1 VRGAGTVVAVVVA
14 LCGCGDDPDQPDG
27 GLGLAAELVVGSTSS
42 DRTSFVEVADGDDV
56 PLVSGS
62 QGGFHVWTGLRV
74 RGASGTLYLEREAR
88 RVSDGELVLRA
99 STVVMELPDHA
110 MADWW
115 ERPDGD
121 SGEAL
126 PSFMC
131 PTPIGLRVRDE
142 PLRLRAQV
150 LTPDEE
156 LLAEDEMVFVPRC
169 PEGDEADFCAE
180 ICSG

>member
-1 VRGAGTVVAVVVA
+1 VRGAGAVVAVVVA
-14 LCGCGDDPDQPDG
+14 LGACDDPDG
-27 GLGLAAELVVGSTSS
+27 GLGLPAELLVGSTSS
-42 DRTSFVEVADGDDV
+42 DRTRFVEVADGDDV

-74 RGASGTLYLEREAR
+74 RGASGTLHLEREAR

-99 STVVMELPDHA
+99 STVVMELPDQA

-121 SGEAL
+121 SGDAL

-169 PEGDEADFCAE
+169 PEGDEAEFCAE

>member
-1 VRGAGTVVAVVVA
+1 VRGAGAAAFVIVA
-14 LCGCGDDPDQPDG
+14 LGACGEDPG
-27 GLGLAAELVVGSTSS
+27 GPGLPADLVVGSTSS
-42 DRTSFVEVADGDDV
+42 DRTSFVEVADGEDV

-62 QGGFHVWTGLRV
+62 QGGFHVWTGLRL

-88 RVSDGELVLRA
+88 RMSDDALVLRA
-99 STVVMELPDHA
+99 TTVVMELPDQT
-110 MADWW
+110 MDEWW
-115 ERPDGD
+115 ERPQGD
-121 SGEAL
+121 SADAL

-131 PTPIGLRVRDE
+131 PTPIGIRVRDE

-156 LLAEDEMVFVPRC
+156 LLGEDEMVIVPRC
-169 PEGDEADFCAE
+169 PEGDEAEFCAE